1 MSRRE
6 GPDPERPPETQ
17 KPPETGEPQEE
28 AEHPGPIQ
36 ARPTANPARVRM
48 PAEGRRR
55 KTDDEADPEAS
66 GPPPGEET

>member
-1 MSRRE
+1 MSR
-6 GPDPERPPETQ
+6 PDRPEPERPPETE
-17 KPPETGEPQEE
+17 KPPETEEPRDES
-28 AEHPGPIQ
+28 EHPEPIQ

-48 PAEGRRR
+48 PAEGWRR